1 MRVARSRSLVAL
13 LVIGSLCIP
22 IVSAVL
28 ISWNLALHSYQR
40 QLTYLSESMLSRTE
54 ATLDEAKAALE
65 AIKRHASIPCSE
77 EHITEMR
84 RLVANNRSIVG
95 MGYRGENGL
104 LKCSDYGP
112 SKVAAPR
119 SDAISYVMDNGLHM
133 IPRLQTQMANNQPR
147 SLLYI
152 GSNEVLV
159 DPRNFTD
166 IARTKYAQLA
176 VTLDQVGLIMEK
188 NNPDRELVRLV
199 QKKPA
204 SGSQDTHVYAVAK
217 EGPWAAIAMSPIG
230 VIGPEFRKLLYVML
244 PIAIVISVLFIVLGL
259 GVIRKRTSIEG
270 RLATAVKEHA
280 FTVHY
285 QPIIDLRTGAC
296 VGAEALARWP
306 QPNGEYIAPD
316 IFIPQAEKN
325 ALIFSITDQVIETVV
340 RDMAETLLAQ
350 KDLHIAINVSAA
362 DMSSG
367 RVLGVLRRLLA
378 EASIPSEQVWLEA
391 TERGLMDIE
400 SARQSIE
407 RAHTAG
413 HSVALDDFGT
423 GYASLTHL
431 EALPIDMIKI
441 DRSFVA
447 TIGKVTAKSPVLPH
461 IIDMAKTLDLQC
473 VAEGVETE
481 VQLEYLVGK
490 GIEFAQGWYFSKPL
504 PAAQFIE
511 FLAQSRADSLR
522 AH

>member
-1 MRVARSRSLVAL
+1 MGVARSRSLVVL
-13 LVIGSLCIP
+13 LVIASLCIP
-22 IVSAVL
+22 IVGVVL

-40 QLTYLSESMLSRTE
+40 QLTYLSESMLSRTQ
-54 ATLDEAKAALE
+54 ATLDEAKAALDE
-65 AIKRHASIPCSE
+65 IKRYASIPCSE

-112 SKVAAPR
+112 PKVAMPR
-119 SDAISYVMDNGLHM
+119 SEAIPYVMDNGLHM
-133 IPRLQTQMANNQPR
+133 IPRLATQMAGSEPR
-147 SLLYI
+147 VLLYV

-159 DPRNFTD
+159 DPRNLTD
-166 IARTKYAQLA
+166 IVSTEDEQLA
-176 VTLDQVGLIMEK
+176 VTLDQAGLVIEK
-188 NNPDRELVRLV
+188 NHPDRELVRLL
-199 QKKPA
+199 QRKPA
-204 SGSQDTHVYAVAK
+204 PGSQDSHVYSVAK
-217 EGPWAAIAMSPIG
+217 EGPWTAIAMSPIR
-230 VIGPEFRKLLYVML
+230 VVHTEFRKLLFVML
-244 PIAIVISVLFIVLGL
+244 PIALVISVLFIFLGL
-259 GVIRKRTSIEG
+259 GVIRKRASIEG

-285 QPIIDLRTGAC
+285 QPIIDIRTGAC

-340 RDMAETLLAQ
+340 RDMAEALRAE
-350 KDLHIAINVSAA
+350 KDLHISINVSAA

-367 RVLGVLRRLLA
+367 RVLSVLRRLLA
-378 EASIPSEQVWLEA
+378 EASIPSEQIWLEA
-391 TERGLMDIE
+391 TERGLMDVE
-400 SARQSIE
+400 SARQSIQ

-423 GYASLTHL
+423 GYSSLTYL

-447 TIGKVTAKSPVLPH
+447 TIGQVTAKSPVLPH
-461 IIDMAKTLDLQC
+461 IIDMAKTLNLRC
-473 VAEGVETE
+473 IAEGVETE
-481 VQLEYLVGK
+481 VQLEYLTGK

-504 PAAQFIE
+504 PAAEFIA
-511 FLAQSRADSLR
+511 FLAQPRADARR
-522 AH
+522 AY